1 MIEVPL
7 GALLALSDP
16 YTFSSQGKM
25 TGISKIVKKR
35 NKQGVEVL
43 RFRGC
48 PASKVRGTRGAQGLH
63 QCMERNNS
71 MTSGEASVTIFA
83 ATKLPDIPSIPY
95 TLQKQLDELRSQTT
109 TSDRR
114 KIKRLP
120 QLQVSVNRDDTVIK
134 RATKTKLNGFMAFRA
149 FHSREIST
157 IEHQRGISMSLATV
171 WASDPPSQ
179 LVWQRFAAEYN
190 QTVRYEPDLSFVD
203 WLLSMSK
210 GVDSKIDEPTKRTL
224 SRAAR
229 VENIYVEKDGN
240 LRHNTDPYAL
250 ELQNKDVNNR
260 YHNYLKERLQSAI
273 DRPIVTLASDPSL
286 SRSYIDPLVY
296 EISSGTYEKS

>member
-1 MIEVPL
+1 MTHDVLSQYIKNHSLVSSFNGGMKVHDVIVE
-7 GALLALSDP
+7 ALSFIKEELCFATQ
-16 YTFSSQGKM
+16 YFNITQL
-25 TGISKIVKKR
+25 I
-35 NKQGVEVL
+35 L
-43 RFRGC
+43 
-48 PASKVRGTRGAQGLH
+48 
-63 QCMERNNS
+63 
-71 MTSGEASVTIFA
+71 EASQFSLREA
-83 ATKLPDIPSIPY
+83 MKP
-95 TLQKQLDELRSQTT
+95 LD
-109 TSDRR
+109 
-114 KIKRLP
+114 
-120 QLQVSVNRDDTVIK
+120 LQVSVNRDDTVIK